1 MRINSS
7 SFFFRRKPPN
17 EICKLCNEE
26 LQKGGLMSV
35 VIVALLLFAIMID
48 AKALLWLSIGA
59 MIVYFSVKL
68 ATKDGETKK

>member
-1 MRINSS
+1 
-7 SFFFRRKPPN
+7 
-17 EICKLCNEE
+17 
-26 LQKGGLMSV
+26 MSV